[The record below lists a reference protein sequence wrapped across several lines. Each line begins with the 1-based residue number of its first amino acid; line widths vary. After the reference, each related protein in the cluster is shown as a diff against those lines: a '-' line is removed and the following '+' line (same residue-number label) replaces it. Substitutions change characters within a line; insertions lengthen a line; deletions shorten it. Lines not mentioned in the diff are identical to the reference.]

1 VNGWTKVA
9 ALNPKAMAKDQSE
22 PAVDGAAS
30 ETSAL
35 NKTQKLAAL
44 LVMLGPES
52 ASVMLKR
59 FEPREVEAIAREMT
73 RSTLISRQQQDEIL
87 QEFSEVAIAAS
98 TGVSAGL
105 DFARS
110 TLEKAL
116 GSFKASD
123 VLGRVVTTRASTGA
137 MQAIA
142 EMDPRHILNLIRE
155 EQPQTVA
162 FVISHL
168 APEKAAQLLGMLRPE
183 QRDQVIERLATLAP
197 TPVEVVEKVVDVLNA
212 KMGIKQT
219 RALTQTG
226 GVTTAADLLNAVDK
240 TLSRSLLTTLEER
253 NPELCQAI
261 RKKMFTFEDLL
272 HLDGQTIQ
280 RIMRETDM
288 RDLTLALKK
297 ASEALR
303 DSLLSA
309 ISRRAA
315 ETVQEELAFL
325 GHVKLRE
332 IEAAQF
338 RIIDVV
344 RKLEAEGEIEL
355 DQTPAN
361 EYEMV

>member
-1 VNGWTKVA
+1 MSEDAQNGADTPA
-9 ALNPKAMAKDQSE
+9 AE
-22 PAVDGAAS
+22 GG
-30 ETSAL
+30 AL

-52 ASVMLKR
+52 AAIMLKR
-59 FEPREVEAIAREMT
+59 FEPREVEGIAREMT
-73 RSTLISRQQQDEIL
+73 RSTLISRDQQEEIL
-87 QEFSEVAIAAS
+87 REFSEVAVAAS

-105 DFARS
+105 DFAKS

-123 VLGRVVTTRASTGA
+123 VLGRVVTTRSSSGA

-168 APEKAAQLLGMLRPE
+168 APDKAAQLLGMLRPE
-183 QRDQVIERLATLAP
+183 QRDQVVERLATLAP

-226 GVTTAADLLNAVDK
+226 GVTTAADLLNAIDK

-272 HLDGQTIQ
+272 HLEAQTIQ

-297 ASEALR
+297 SSEALR
-303 DSLLSA
+303 KLLLSA

-332 IEAAQF
+332 VEAAQF

-355 DQTPAN
+355 DSAQPN

>member
-22 PAVDGAAS
+22 PGVDGAAS

-87 QEFSEVAIAAS
+87 QEFSEVALAAS